1 MIKRFARRILYEIL
15 ILLARITGSWRG
27 RIPVFVY
34 HSIDNSGSVLSTPPE
49 IFDAHLSY
57 LRAHGFPILSAG
69 QALTARSGVA
79 ITFDDAYE
87 TIVPFV
93 RAICARGEQTTVF
106 APSGLLGQ
114 TNRWDANRAHIP
126 QLPIMSAQTLKT
138 LGCEIG
144 AHTRTHPRLPDVS
157 DARLEDELTTPR
169 RDLQTDFL
177 AYPYGEVDS
186 RVIKAAQQAGYRA
199 AFATHL
205 GYLTSE
211 TDRMNIPRFP
221 ANLDFL
227 QFRLVIHGGYTWYR
241 AIQNHLFGANIVA
254 HQNP

>member
-1 MIKRFARRILYEIL
+1 MIKRLARRILCEIL
-15 ILLARITGSWRG
+15 ILLARLTRRWRG

-34 HSIDNSGSVLSTPPE
+34 HSIDNSGSPLSTPPD

-57 LRAHGFPILSAG
+57 LRAHGIPILSAG
-69 QALTARSGVA
+69 QALSARSGVA

-87 TIVPFV
+87 TIVPFI
-93 RAICARGEQTTVF
+93 RAMRAHGEQVTVF
-106 APSGLLGQ
+106 VPSALLGQ
-114 TNRWDANRAHIP
+114 ANCWDADRAHIP
-126 QLPIMSAQTLKT
+126 QLPIMSSQTLKT

-157 DARLEDELTTPR
+157 DARLEGELTDPR
-169 RDLQTDFL
+169 CDLQTDLL
-177 AYPYGEVDS
+177 AYPYGANDS

-199 AFATHL
+199 AFAIHL
-205 GYLTSE
+205 GYLTPK

-241 AIQNHLFGANIVA
+241 AIQNRLFG
-254 HQNP
+254 